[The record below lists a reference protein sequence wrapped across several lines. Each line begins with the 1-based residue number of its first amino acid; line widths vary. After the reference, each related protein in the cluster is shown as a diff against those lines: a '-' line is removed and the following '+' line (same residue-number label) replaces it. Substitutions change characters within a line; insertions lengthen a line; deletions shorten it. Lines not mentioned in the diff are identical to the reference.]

1 MTSAVVF
8 AYSEVGVRCLRVL
21 LQHGVRVDCVLTH
34 EDDPLECRW
43 FGSVADLARE
53 HDLPLTTADPNT
65 DSWIARIA
73 RLRPDFLFSF
83 YYRHL
88 LSEPLLATAARG
100 ALNMHGSLLP
110 KYRGRAPVNWAI
122 LNGETQTGASLHY
135 MQGRPDAGP
144 LVGQQS
150 VPILIND
157 TALDVSL
164 KVADAAQRLLDR
176 LLPELIAGRAPCT
189 AQNLQQGSYF
199 GRRRLEDGR
208 IRWEWPALAIHNL
221 IRAVAPPFPGAFGT
235 CNGSTL
241 RVLGSRYLAQP
252 ACHTLHA
259 PCLYVEHDA
268 LQLDCSDGLRLTLTQ
283 AELGDAPL
291 TATSFVTR
299 CGSTPL
305 PLPISTAP
313 ALL

>member
-1 MTSAVVF
+1 VSSAVVF

-21 LQHGVRVDCVLTH
+21 LRHGVQVNCVFTH
-34 EDDPLECRW
+34 DDDPMERRW

-53 HDLPLTTADPNT
+53 HGLPLTTANPNT
-65 DSWIARIA
+65 DFWIARIA
-73 RLRPDFLFSF
+73 QQRPDFLFSF

-88 LSEPLLATAARG
+88 LCEPLLAAATRA

-122 LNGETQTGASLHY
+122 LNGEAQTGASLHY
-135 MQGRPDAGP
+135 MQVQPDAGP

-164 KVADAAQRLLDR
+164 KVADAAQQLLER
-176 LLPELIAGRAPCT
+176 LLPELIGGRAPCI

-208 IRWEWPALAIHNL
+208 IRWDRPALAIHNL

-235 CNGSTL
+235 CDGGTL

-252 ACHTLHA
+252 ARHTLHA
-259 PCLYVEHDA
+259 PCLYVEHDD
-268 LQLDCSDGLRLTLTQ
+268 LQLDCSDGMRLTLTQ
-283 AELGDAPL
+283 AELGDTPL
-291 TATSFVTR
+291 TAASFVAR

-305 PLPISTAP
+305 PLPISIAP
-313 ALL
+313 ALV